1 MQDKNTAQH
10 EHTGTKAAAETL
22 PRVLILESDPEV
34 ARRLVGAL
42 ADAHMQ
48 CEDEGPTCDEGCSPA
63 ECVAGCTVVE
73 RIADLIDHDLSRF
86 GVCLAA
92 TSLCDAIGPD
102 ILAMVRSIAPH
113 LPVVVVGPT
122 ADLGMA
128 PEFIRA
134 GAADVLALTGHEL
147 VTVPLAIR
155 KAMAQSQLMRENEAL
170 QEDLA
175 RSAGDLA
182 EANLRLEGTVRR
194 LEVAVR
200 KDELTELMNRRW
212 LDLTLE
218 ARWIEAQR
226 HDQDMGLLMIDL
238 DRFKQ
243 LNDRRGHQ
251 AGDEVLRLV
260 GRVLRETCRDIDTAA
275 RYGGDE
281 FCVLLP
287 HADLEATTTVAHR
300 VLSAFQAALRARE
313 LECHVDMSIGV
324 SCRSVSRPTCA
335 QSLLLHADE
344 AMYAAKGTARRIV
357 IHTDAAAQFQMAC

>member
-1 MQDKNTAQH
+1 MQSTHAIRSASSQ
-10 EHTGTKAAAETL
+10 TL

-34 ARRLVGAL
+34 ASRLVSAL
-42 ADAHMQ
+42 ADARMQ
-48 CEDEGPTCDEGCSPA
+48 CEYEEYDCDADCTPA
-63 ECVAGCTVVE
+63 ERVAGCAVVE
-73 RIADLIDHDLSRF
+73 RIADLMDRDLGEF
-86 GVCLAA
+86 GACLAA

-102 ILAMVRSIAPH
+102 ILALVRSIAPR

-155 KAMAQSQLMRENEAL
+155 KAIAQSQLMHENEAL
-170 QEDLA
+170 HEDLA
-175 RSAGDLA
+175 RSAGELA
-182 EANLRLEGTVRR
+182 EANRRLEGTVRR

-200 KDELTELMNRRW
+200 TDELTELMNRRW

-226 HDQDMGLLMIDL
+226 HDQDMSLLMIDL
-238 DRFKQ
+238 DRFKA
-243 LNDRRGHQ
+243 LNDCRGHQ
-251 AGDEVLRLV
+251 AGDDVLRLV

-287 HADLEATTTVAHR
+287 HADLEAATTVAHR
-300 VLSAFQAALRARE
+300 VLCAFQAALRARE

-324 SCRSVSRPTCA
+324 SCRSVSKPTCA

-344 AMYAAKGTARRIV
+344 ALYAAKGTARRVV
-357 IHTDAAAQFQMAC
+357 IHTDAAAHFQIAC